1 MATMTRAQR
10 TAFLADVHVGVLSVN
25 RPDGGRA
32 PLAVPIWYAWSTDG
46 VISVVT
52 SSASQKG
59 RAIEAAGR
67 YSLVAQQEAPP
78 YRYVGVEGPVVTS
91 EACELERDLRPLAT
105 RYLGA
110 EAGGAYAEAWHALD
124 PSATVYRMR
133 PEHWLSY
140 DATDE
145 LGI

>member
-1 MATMTRAQR
+1 MATMTRVQR
-10 TAFLADVHVGVLSVN
+10 TAFLADVRVGVLSMN
-25 RPDGGRA
+25 RPEGGRA
-32 PLAVPIWYAWSTDG
+32 PLAVPIWYAWSDG

-52 SSASQKG
+52 SATSQKG
-59 RAIEAAGR
+59 QAIEAAGR
-67 YSLVAQQEAPP
+67 YSLVAQQEALP
-78 YRYVGVEGPVVTS
+78 YRYVGVEGPVVTT
-91 EACELERDLRPLAT
+91 EVCQLERDLRPLAT

>member
-10 TAFLADVHVGVLSVN
+10 TAFLADVRVGVLSVD
-25 RPDGGRA
+25 RPEGGRA
-32 PLAVPIWYAWSTDG
+32 PLAVPIWYAWSAEG
-46 VISVVT
+46 RISVVT

-67 YSLVAQQEAPP
+67 FSLVAQQEALP
-78 YRYVGVEGPVVTS
+78 YRYVGVEGPVVAT
-91 EACELERDLRPLAT
+91 EVCDLERDLRPLAV
-105 RYLGA
+105 RYLGP

-124 PSATVYRMR
+124 PDATVYRME

-140 DATDE
+140 DATDD
-145 LGI
+145 LGL